1 MISKVLKSY
10 VGKEKTEN
18 LLSNFKKEGED
29 MLQILETIEEEKK
42 MFIDKG
48 RKEGRQEGKKVEKNN
63 IIKEMLKKNMAIDLI
78 AEVTYSSRNS
88 ILKIAKS

>member
-1 MISKVLKSY
+1 MFSKVLY
-10 VGKEKTEN
+10 LYFGKKKTDY
-18 LLSNFKKEGED
+18 LLTSFEKEGED
-29 MLQILETIEEEKK
+29 MLQILERIEEEKK

-48 RKEGRQEGKKVEKNN
+48 RKEAVKKEKNN

-78 AEVTYSSRNS
+78 AEVTHSSRNS

>member
-1 MISKVLKSY
+1 
-10 VGKEKTEN
+10 
-18 LLSNFKKEGED
+18 

-48 RKEGRQEGKKVEKNN
+48 RKEGRQEGKKTEKNN

-78 AEVTYSSRNS
+78 AEVTHSSRNS